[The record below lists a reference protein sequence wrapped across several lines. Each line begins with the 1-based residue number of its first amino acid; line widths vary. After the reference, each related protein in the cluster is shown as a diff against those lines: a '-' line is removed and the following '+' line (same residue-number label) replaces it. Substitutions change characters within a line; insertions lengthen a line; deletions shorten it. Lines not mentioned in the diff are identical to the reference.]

1 MEPVVET
8 ADSILIEAVIKTK
21 SGIADASVYWTAD
34 TTFGFSALPMQFTS
48 SDTAV
53 GYIPAQS
60 DSTEIFYYISATSSS
75 GRTVAKPFVAPG
87 GFYKF
92 IVENSV
98 TDVAEIFNP
107 EEFYLSQNYPNPFNP
122 TTKMKFTIPTPPS
135 SSPLAKGRNEVG
147 FVSLK
152 VYDILGN
159 EVASLV
165 NEELPAGVY
174 EVEFDSHSGSVQNLP
189 SGVYFYTLRAGSF
202 IDSKK
207 MILLK

>member
-34 TTFGFSALPMQFTS
+34 TTLGFSALPMQFIS

-60 DSTEIFYYISATSSS
+60 DSTEIFYYISATSNS
-75 GRTVAKPFVAPG
+75 GRTVAKPLVAPE

-98 TDVAEIFNP
+98 TNIAEIFNP

-122 TTKMKFTIPTPPS
+122 TTKIKFRI
-135 SSPLAKGRNEVG
+135 ADFG
-147 FVSLK
+147 FVNLI

-159 EVASLV
+159 EVATLV
-165 NEELPAGVY
+165 NEEKSAGGY
-174 EVEFDSHSGSVQNLP
+174 EVVFDARALP

-202 IDSKK
+202 IASKK